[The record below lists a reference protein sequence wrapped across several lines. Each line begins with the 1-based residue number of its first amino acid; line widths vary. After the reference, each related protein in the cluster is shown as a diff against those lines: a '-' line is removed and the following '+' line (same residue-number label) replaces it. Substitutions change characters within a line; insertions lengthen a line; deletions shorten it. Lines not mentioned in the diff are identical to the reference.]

1 MPNDPTNAFVP
12 HPKLTE
18 LPPLAMDKKAIDE
31 DFLRYYNRTLG
42 RDKQHCTSHY
52 LYEALAYTVRDRL
65 MERWKETRYAY
76 EEKGARRTC
85 YLSLEFLMGRSLS
98 NAMLNL
104 GINDAVTRVLYDYG
118 IELEEVEDAE
128 HDAGLGNGGLGRLV
142 ACFLDSCATLQLP
155 VLGYGLRYEYGMFR
169 QELDNGH
176 QIEEPD
182 HWLRD
187 GNPWELERPE
197 HTQRIH
203 FGGRTEF
210 YMDENGAMRKRWVDT
225 HDVLA
230 VPYDIP
236 VPGFRNDTV
245 NSLRLWKSTATD
257 EFDLDEFNAGD
268 YAEAVQS
275 KNDAEHITMVLYP
288 NDASENGKELRLRQ
302 QYFLASASLKD
313 VLRRWIGLHGKNFD
327 ELADKHCFQL
337 NDTHPSV
344 AVAELMR
351 LLVDEHRLDWDRA
364 WDIVSRTMAYTNHTL
379 LPEALEKWS
388 VQMFQ
393 NMLPRLLEFIYEI
406 NGRFLAQAA
415 QRWPGDTDRLRR
427 VSIIEEGDTPMV
439 RMAHLAIVGSFSVN
453 GVAELHSQLLKE
465 GLFRDFFEL
474 WPNKFNNKTNGVTQR
489 RWLAMCNPG
498 LSELINERIGDS
510 WITRLEQ
517 LRELTPHAEDEDL
530 QQRWREVKL
539 ANKQRLADM
548 VERDTGVKI
557 ATSAMFDVQVKRIHE
572 YKRQLLNTLHV
583 IHLYNRIKRG
593 DTANWTQRCVLIG
606 GKAAPGY
613 AMAKTIIKLISNVAN
628 VINADPDVEDLLKV
642 VFLPNYRVSAMEVI
656 CPGADL
662 SEQISTAGKEASG
675 TGNMKFM
682 MNGAI
687 TIGTLDGANIEILEE
702 VGDEN
707 FFLFGLSAEQV
718 AETRRDYRPWDIIA
732 ADEDLNAV
740 MQLLKCGHF
749 NQFEKNL
756 FNGIIDSVTSAHD
769 PWLTAAD
776 FRSFVDTQEL
786 VATAYR
792 DQQRWTRMSIL
803 NTANSGKFSTDRT
816 ILEYNSEIWRLS
828 PVTPHPL
835 HHIHSKK
842 KVKAEVPRF
851 CVDGLAVVSC
861 RLAKSCLEPAR
872 GSGAGQLEI
881 FL

>member
-1 MPNDPTNAFVP
+1 MQKNSPNAFTP

-65 MERWKETRYAY
+65 MERWKETRFAY
-76 EEKGARRTC
+76 EEQDARRTC
-85 YLSLEFLMGRSLS
+85 YLSLEFLMGRGLS

-104 GINDAVTRVLYDYG
+104 GITDEVTQVLYDYG
-118 IELEEVEDAE
+118 IELEEVETAE

-169 QELDNGH
+169 QELVNGY

-197 HTQRIH
+197 YTQRIH
-203 FGGRTEF
+203 FGGRTES
-210 YMDENGAMRKRWVDT
+210 YTDENGAERIRWINT

-245 NSLRLWKSTATD
+245 NSLRLWKSTSTD

-268 YAEAVQS
+268 YAEAVES

-302 QYFLASASLKD
+302 QYLLASASLKD
-313 VLRRWIGLHGKNFD
+313 VLRRWARLHDTNFD
-327 ELADKHCFQL
+327 TLAEKHCFQL

-351 LLVDEHRLDWDRA
+351 LLVDEHRVDWDKA
-364 WDIVSRTMAYTNHTL
+364 WSIVTRSMAYTNHTL
-379 LPEALEKWS
+379 LPEALEKWP

-393 NMLPRLLEFIYEI
+393 NLLPRLLEIIYEI
-406 NGRFLAQAA
+406 NARFLAQVA

-427 VSIIEEGDTPMV
+427 LSIIEEGHTPMV
-439 RMAHLAIVGSFSVN
+439 RMAYLAIVGSYSVN
-453 GVAELHSQLLKE
+453 GVAELHSQLLKD
-465 GLFRDFFEL
+465 GLFRDFYEL
-474 WPNKFNNKTNGVTQR
+474 WPDKFNNKTNGVTQR

-498 LSELINERIGDS
+498 LSALINERIGES
-510 WITRLEQ
+510 WITRLDE
-517 LRELTPHAEDEDL
+517 LRKLAPYADDKAF
-530 QQRWREVKL
+530 QQNWREVKL

-548 VERDTGVKI
+548 VERDCGVTLDT
-557 ATSAMFDVQVKRIHE
+557 AALFDVQVKRIHE
-572 YKRQLLNTLHV
+572 YKRQLLNALHV

-593 DTANWTQRCVLIG
+593 DTDNWTQRCVLIG

-613 AMAKTIIKLISNVAN
+613 AMAKNIIKLISNVAN
-628 VINADPDVEDLLKV
+628 IINADPDVGDLLKV

-662 SEQISTAGKEASG
+662 SEQVSTAGKEASG

-718 AETRRDYRPWDIIA
+718 AETREDYRPWDIID
-732 ADEDLNAV
+732 ADTDLYAV
-740 MQLLKCGHF
+740 MQLLQSGYF
-749 NQFEKNL
+749 NQFEKNQ
-756 FNGIIDSVTSAHD
+756 FKEIIDSITSADD

-776 FRSFVDTQEL
+776 FRSFVDAQEQ

-792 DQQRWTRMSIL
+792 DQERWTRMSIL

-816 ILEYNSEIWRLS
+816 MLDYNSDIWNLS
-828 PVTPHPL
+828 PVKPL
-835 HHIHSKK
+835 
-842 KVKAEVPRF
+842 P
-851 CVDGLAVVSC
+851 L
-861 RLAKSCLEPAR
+861 
-872 GSGAGQLEI
+872 
-881 FL
+881 

>member
-1 MPNDPTNAFVP
+1 MQNDLTNAFVP

-18 LPPLAMDKKAIDE
+18 LPPLAMDKRAIDE

-65 MERWKETRYAY
+65 MERWKETRFAY
-76 EEKGARRTC
+76 EEKDARRTC
-85 YLSLEFLMGRSLS
+85 YLSLEFLMGRALS

-104 GINDAVTRVLYDYG
+104 GITDAVTRVLYDYG

-169 QELDNGH
+169 QELVNGY

-197 HTQRIH
+197 FTQRIH

-210 YMDENGAMRKRWVDT
+210 YSDENGAMRVHWVDT

-236 VPGFRNDTV
+236 VPGYRNDTV
-245 NSLRLWKSTATD
+245 NSLRLWKATATD

-268 YAEAVQS
+268 YAEAVES

-313 VLRRWIGLHGKNFD
+313 VLRRWVRLHGRNFD
-327 ELADKHCFQL
+327 TLADKHCFQL
-337 NDTHPSV
+337 NDTHPSI

-351 LLVDEHRLDWDRA
+351 LLVDEHHLHWDRA

-379 LPEALEKWS
+379 LPEALEKWP
-388 VQMFQ
+388 VQMFR
-393 NMLPRLLEFIYEI
+393 NLLPRLLEIIYEI
-406 NGRFLAQAA
+406 NARFLVQVA
-415 QRWPGDTDRLRR
+415 QRWPGDNDRLRR

-439 RMAHLAIVGSFSVN
+439 RMAYLAIVGSYSVN
-453 GVAELHSQLLKE
+453 GVAELHSRLLKE

-489 RWLAMCNPG
+489 RWLALCNPG
-498 LSELINERIGDS
+498 LSALISEHIGDS
-510 WITRLEQ
+510 WITGLEQ
-517 LRELTPHAEDEDL
+517 LRKLAPYADDEAFR
-530 QQRWREVKL
+530 QRWREIKL
-539 ANKQRLADM
+539 VNKQRLADM
-548 VERDTGVKI
+548 VERDCGVTV
-557 ATSAMFDVQVKRIHE
+557 ATSALFDVQVKRIHE
-572 YKRQLLNTLHV
+572 YKRQLLNALHV

-593 DTANWTQRCVLIG
+593 DIANWTPRCVLVG

-613 AMAKTIIKLISNVAN
+613 AMAKKIIKLISSVAS
-628 VINADPDVEDLLKV
+628 VINADPDVGDLLKV
-642 VFLPNYRVSAMEVI
+642 VFLPNYRVSAMETI

-687 TIGTLDGANIEILEE
+687 TIGTMDGANIEILEE
-702 VGDEN
+702 VGEEN

-718 AETRRDYRPWDIIA
+718 AETRSNYRPWDIIA

-740 MQLLKCGHF
+740 MQLLKSGHF

-756 FNGIIDSVTSAHD
+756 FDGIINSITSAHD

-776 FRSFVDTQEL
+776 FRSFVDTQER
-786 VATAYR
+786 VASTYR
-792 DQQRWTRMSIL
+792 DQERWTRMSIL

-816 ILEYNSEIWRLS
+816 MLDYNSEIWHLS
-828 PVTPHPL
+828 PVTPRPL
-835 HHIHSKK
+835 
-842 KVKAEVPRF
+842 
-851 CVDGLAVVSC
+851 
-861 RLAKSCLEPAR
+861 
-872 GSGAGQLEI
+872 
-881 FL
+881 